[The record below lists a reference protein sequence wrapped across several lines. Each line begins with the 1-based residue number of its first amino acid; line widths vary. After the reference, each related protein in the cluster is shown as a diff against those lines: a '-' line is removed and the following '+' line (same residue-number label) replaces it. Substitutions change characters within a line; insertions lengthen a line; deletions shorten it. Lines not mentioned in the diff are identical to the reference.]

1 MPKDEETAPSP
12 ARFFGTEVR
21 EARKR
26 AGMAQPELAAIAG
39 YDPSYVSK
47 VENSY
52 ITPDEKFI
60 SACDTAFPDM
70 HGWFSRFWAES
81 RKWNPTFPMVRGMDR
96 RGAAGARYPLV
107 GTTADTRTSPDA

>member
-1 MPKDEETAPSP
+1 MPKDAETVPSP
-12 ARFFGTEVR
+12 ARYFGAEVR

-47 VENSY
+47 VENGY

-60 SACDTAFPDM
+60 SACDVAFPDM
-70 HGWFSRFWAES
+70 HGWFCSVLGRVQEMEPVLSAHGS
-81 RKWNPTFPMVRGMDR
+81 KNGSTPSGR
-96 RGAAGARYPLV
+96 RA
-107 GTTADTRTSPDA
+107 